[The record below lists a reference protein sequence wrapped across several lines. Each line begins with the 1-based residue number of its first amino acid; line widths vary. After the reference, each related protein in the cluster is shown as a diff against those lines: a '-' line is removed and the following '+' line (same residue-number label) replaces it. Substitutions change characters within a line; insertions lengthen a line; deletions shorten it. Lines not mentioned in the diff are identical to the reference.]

1 MAASRR
7 PINVEV
13 SQLFTKLIDSSDE
26 IDAGSTA
33 RGHAAIAGTASTSD
47 RLVIPAA

>member
-33 RGHAAIAGTASTSD
+33 RGHAAIAGTPVCQAD
-47 RLVIPAA
+47 VRHLQ